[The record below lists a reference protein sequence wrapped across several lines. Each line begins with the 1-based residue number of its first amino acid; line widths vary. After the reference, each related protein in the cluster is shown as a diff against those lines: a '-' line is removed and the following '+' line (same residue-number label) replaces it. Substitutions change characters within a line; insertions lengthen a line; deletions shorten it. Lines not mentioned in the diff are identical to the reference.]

1 MPKNSR
7 RKGGVTEDF
16 VVTITLGSD
25 GRILFHDLTADV
37 LPIACAICPDN
48 EGLKKRQELARKL
61 VKK

>member
-1 MPKNSR
+1 
-7 RKGGVTEDF
+7 